1 MMLNFPNSSRS
12 FEAARNRVRFWGYD
26 SSIEITFFVDS
37 GTLQK
42 LSVATTAAEDAVL
55 AAFDSAVPEIH
66 AAAAKAYKRAKHGTY
81 AVAIMDEDFSPA

>member
-42 LSVATTAAEDAVL
+42 LSAATTVAEDAVL
-55 AAFDSAVPEIH
+55 AAFDSAVPAIH

-81 AVAIMDEDFSPA
+81 AVAITDGDFSPA